1 MKQTKEKQELLA
13 DLEQNLGT
21 LKDKFEK
28 LRSWWSNAAT
38 QMRCN
43 LLRIKIDHQQ
53 HSEGGPPP
61 NQQYSDDQTPSDENG
76 NADLVL
82 PIQPSDTDQGL
93 ITNLQTKVEE
103 LQELIRVLMGLQDE
117 KIDEMQ
123 QAGGN
128 FVQHFL
134 LVWQRLP
141 HIFTALG
148 GTGIHP
154 SQSVAADSA

>member
-1 MKQTKEKQELLA
+1 MQTTLDWSLRSQQTRLFDLVKQILHLHVGHAEQIIQLHDAQVKQTKEKQELLA

-103 LQELIRVLMGLQDE
+103 LQELIRVLMGL
-117 KIDEMQ
+117 
-123 QAGGN
+123 
-128 FVQHFL
+128 
-134 LVWQRLP
+134 RR
-141 HIFTALG
+141 
-148 GTGIHP
+148 
-154 SQSVAADSA
+154 